1 MKNKSDELQ
10 KANLTNFNLE
20 HRIAELEPLKQDVA
34 LLREDNAVYTAEIS
48 GLKETLEEAH
58 KTLKTKESEN
68 AVLKQNISSQIS
80 ETDALVKKLEQKTF
94 ELDERE
100 AIEKDLRDVQV
111 TLFRNTQYT

>member
-10 KANLTNFNLE
+10 KANLANFNHE

-34 LLREDNAVYTAEIS
+34 LLREDNAVYTAEIR

-58 KTLKTKESEN
+58 ASLKIKESEN
-68 AVLKQNISSQIS
+68 ASLKQNVGSQVK
-80 ETDALVKKLEQKTF
+80 ETDALVDKLEQMTF
-94 ELDERE
+94 ELDERA

-111 TLFRNTQYT
+111 RLPQRIF